1 MSKGALPAALPATWL
16 GLVLLVLPLF
26 KSHAICSSLV
36 YLACHISLYRLM
48 LCASLCISLSCV
60 LMLCASC
67 YCLYTGSC
75 CMPIWYWL
83 MLFAYLVLDARRLM
97 LYASSLLAQARAARL
112 MCSGYALAGYASCC
126 MPCWCSS
133 RLMLCALPL
142 IVMLYA
148 LSVLEQAHAVCLVRA

>member
-1 MSKGALPAALPATWL
+1 MCLPLYQLKLCAHAVCLL
-16 GLVLLVLPLF
+16 LLLV
-26 KSHAICSSLV
+26 
-36 YLACHISLYRLM
+36 YWLM
-48 LCASLCISLSCV
+48 
-60 LMLCASC
+60 
-67 YCLYTGSC
+67 
-75 CMPIWYWL
+75 IWYWL

-97 LYASSLLAQARAARL
+97 LYALSLLAQARAARL

-148 LSVLEQAHAVCLVRA
+148 LSVLAQAHAVCLVRA